1 MSLASVSRSILV
13 VEDEP
18 LLRKIL
24 IETFEAA
31 GFTALPAP
39 DGEAGLNLALEQ
51 HPDVTLLDILL
62 PKIDGINVLKKIRLD
77 AWGKNAL
84 IIMLTNLTADNEI
97 LQGLSDNLPSYYFI
111 KSNMDPDQLVVK
123 VKEIL
128 AEQPVTN

>member
-1 MSLASVSRSILV
+1 MSLESVSRTILI

-24 IETFEAA
+24 IETFGAA
-31 GFTALPAP
+31 GFTVMPAA
-39 DGEAGLNLALEQ
+39 DGEIGLKLAIDKK
-51 HPDVTLLDILL
+51 PDVILLDILL

-77 AWGKNAL
+77 SWGKNAL

-111 KSNMDPDQLVVK
+111 KSNMDPDQLVTK
-123 VKEIL
+123 IKEIL
-128 AEQPVTN
+128 AEQPAT